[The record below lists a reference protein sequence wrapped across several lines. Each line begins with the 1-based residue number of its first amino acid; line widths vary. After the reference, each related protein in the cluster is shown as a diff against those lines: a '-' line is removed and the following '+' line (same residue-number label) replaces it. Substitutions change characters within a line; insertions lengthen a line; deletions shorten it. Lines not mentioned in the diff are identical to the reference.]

1 MGNGRKA
8 EDSDRFWDEA
18 VQKRMEDV
26 LSKNRANCLK
36 YLREQN
42 EILDTLDE
50 ETRTKFER
58 FVESLYEMVGAEY
71 EQVYR
76 AGLSDGVRLRDRVI
90 LHQ

>member
-26 LSKNRANCLK
+26 LSKNRADCLK

-58 FVESLYEMVGAEY
+58 
-71 EQVYR
+71 R
-76 AGLSDGVRLRDRVI
+76 ACMKWSGRNMSRSTALA
-90 LHQ
+90 